1 MDDVNSRDMSRYKVI
16 ENWKEKLATKSLF
29 SCNLRLE
36 DLIFMKNSNFLLG
49 FLFNFER
56 FINNSDTDWGELY
69 DEVIRS
75 SLCIILSYRS
85 HLTRSI
91 EFINTDGLSVS
102 PSRSE
107 CQNKPPVHLPP
118 SLPPSLSL
126 SLSLSLVNY
135 KVWTSSYLS
144 SLFSWTQIIWQFW
157 TTLGSVCTD

>member
-107 CQNKPPVHLPP
+107 CQNKPPDHLP
-118 SLPPSLSL
+118 LPL

>member
-107 CQNKPPVHLPP
+107 CQNKPPNHLP
-118 SLPPSLSL
+118 LPL

>member
-107 CQNKPPVHLPP
+107 CQNKPPYHLP
-118 SLPPSLSL
+118 LPLPL

>member
-107 CQNKPPVHLPP
+107 CQNKPPDHLP
-118 SLPPSLSL
+118 LPLLLPLSLSL
-126 SLSLSLVNY
+126 SLSLSSIIRCGHHLICPR
-135 KVWTSSYLS
+135 YLA
-144 SLFSWTQIIWQFW
+144 
-157 TTLGSVCTD
+157 GHK

>member
-107 CQNKPPVHLPP
+107 CQNKPPDHLP
-118 SLPPSLSL
+118 LPLSP
-126 SLSLSLVNY
+126 SLSLVNY

>member
-1 MDDVNSRDMSRYKVI
+1 
-16 ENWKEKLATKSLF
+16 
-29 SCNLRLE
+29 
-36 DLIFMKNSNFLLG
+36 MKNSNFLLG

-107 CQNKPPVHLPP
+107 CQNKPPDHLP
-118 SLPPSLSL
+118 LPLSL
-126 SLSLSLVNY
+126 SLSLSRQL
-135 KVWTSSYLS
+135 
-144 SLFSWTQIIWQFW
+144 
-157 TTLGSVCTD
+157 

>member
-107 CQNKPPVHLPP
+107 CQNKPPDHLP
-118 SLPPSLSL
+118 SSLSL
-126 SLSLSLVNY
+126 SLSLSSIIRCGHHLICPR
-135 KVWTSSYLS
+135 YLA
-144 SLFSWTQIIWQFW
+144 
-157 TTLGSVCTD
+157 GHK

>member
-107 CQNKPPVHLPP
+107 CQNKPPDHLP
-118 SLPPSLSL
+118 LPLPLPLSL
-126 SLSLSLVNY
+126 SLSSIIRCGHHLICPR
-135 KVWTSSYLS
+135 YLA
-144 SLFSWTQIIWQFW
+144 
-157 TTLGSVCTD
+157 GHK